1 MSEHPKESA
10 LVLFTMPQLEAL
22 EKLLRG
28 QARMLAIKNAKGD
41 EVSAERVE
49 MTNQLL
55 NVVMDTRLTIETYDI
70 IGDVMRDGTFE
81 EIVETW
87 QSATGDHG

>member
-28 QARMLAIKNAKGD
+28 QARMLAIKTARGD

>member
-1 MSEHPKESA
+1 
-10 LVLFTMPQLEAL
+10 
-22 EKLLRG
+22 
-28 QARMLAIKNAKGD
+28 MLAIKTARGD

>member
-1 MSEHPKESA
+1 MREHHKETA
-10 LVLFTMPQLEAL
+10 LVQFTMPQLEAL
-22 EKLLRG
+22 ERLLRG
-28 QARMLAIKNAKGD
+28 QARMLAMRNARGD
-41 EVSAERVE
+41 EVPADRVE

-55 NVVMDTRLTIETYDI
+55 HVVVDTRLEIETYDI

-81 EIVETW
+81 EVVETW